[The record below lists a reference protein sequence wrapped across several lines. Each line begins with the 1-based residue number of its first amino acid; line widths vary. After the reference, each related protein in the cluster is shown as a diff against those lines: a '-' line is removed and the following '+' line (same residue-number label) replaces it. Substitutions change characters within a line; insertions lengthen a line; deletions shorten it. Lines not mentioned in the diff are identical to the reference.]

1 MRAEEVKKELELL
14 FCKESEIEKEQL
26 LIGIDGMCCSGKTT
40 LCEELLK
47 KYDCNVFHMDDF
59 FLRPEQR
66 TAERLSEVGGNVDYE
81 RFKEEVL
88 KPLQQGET
96 FSYRPFDCS
105 TGGFKEK
112 VEVFPKK
119 WNIIEGV
126 YCLHPHF
133 GEAYDYRFF
142 MDVEEEEQK
151 RRVLKRSGAEKYQ
164 RFVSEWIPK
173 ENAYFQAFRVASM
186 ERRPNL

>member
-1 MRAEEVKKELELL
+1 MRANEVKKEMEHL
-14 FCKESEIEKEQL
+14 FQEKNTVKKERL

-40 LCEELLK
+40 LSEEILK
-47 KYDCNVFHMDDF
+47 EHDCNVFHMDDF

-88 KPLQQGET
+88 KPLQRGEA

-126 YCLHPHF
+126 YCLHPYF
-133 GEAYDYRFF
+133 GEIYDYRFF
-142 MDVEEEEQK
+142 MDIEDEEQK
-151 RRVLKRSGAEKYQ
+151 SRVLKRSGAEKYQ

-173 ENAYFQAFRVASM
+173 ENAYFEAFILS
-186 ERRPNL
+186 RRQN